1 MLRMVPLPIAARW
14 GGTTTTFP
22 GAAES
27 AYAAPRGRT
36 FEVIDRVTALFV
48 ALAAAA
54 AAAPPAA
61 KAPSAVPVPR
71 TDFIRTM
78 DAEFGRMDANQDKVV
93 TRAEIE
99 QFERAA
105 NLVQARAAARV
116 LFARMDTDRNG
127 QLSPAEFE
135 QMVTPAAPNPAPVLA
150 QNDLNKDGRIT
161 LVEYRTAKLANF
173 DRMDA
178 DKDGIVTVAEM
189 RAAGIVK

>member
-1 MLRMVPLPIAARW
+1 MLRVPRE
-14 GGTTTTFP
+14 G
-22 GAAES
+22 
-27 AYAAPRGRT
+27 
-36 FEVIDRVTALFV
+36 FEVIDRVSGLFV
-48 ALAAAA
+48 ALGLIAASAM
-54 AAAPPAA
+54 AAPPAA
-61 KAPSAVPVPR
+61 KAPAAPARPAAVPVPR

-116 LFARMDTDRNG
+116 LFARMDTDKNG